1 MRWKE
6 KEKRWQKTLLDFE
19 HKLEKLNDDSIKNEL
34 LELYKTDPDK
44 AYTEFR
50 IALATKIFNE
60 NRELFE
66 RLADL

>member
-1 MRWKE
+1 M
-6 KEKRWQKTLLDFE
+6 TDFKY
-19 HKLEKLNDDSIKNEL
+19 KLEKLDNPDIKNEL

-50 IALATKIFNE
+50 IALAIKIFNE

>member
-1 MRWKE
+1 M
-6 KEKRWQKTLLDFE
+6 TDFKA
-19 HKLEKLNDDSIKNEL
+19 KLEKLDNPDIKNEL

-50 IALATKIFNE
+50 KALAIKIFNE